1 MMRSRG
7 RFRLATFGLCATG
20 ALLGAVTLPATAGA
34 AAAPGVEL
42 SVSNMVVTPDSPGKY
57 QSVALIN
64 NGQDELLLNH
74 VTVTV
79 DTAGL
84 AGVATVTSA
93 DSWAKC
99 TTAGTVL
106 TCELAEYHVDPI
118 GVPETVLGFDVKPVA
133 GVKLGAAG
141 TFKATLAA
149 DGLAPMAKTAKVTIA
164 EGVDLAAGADLAV
177 SAAPGGK
184 VALPYPVRNS
194 GKTVAHGAVLTF
206 TKPAVAEYGA
216 RYRNCQYTDWWVLCT
231 FDGDLA
237 VGKEYTLAKPQVF
250 NVRADSPAP
259 RSFNGF
265 YQWATPAD
273 AEIEWLDEFRKLNPV
288 RGDGGELRLV
298 EQAPKIRA
306 NAQTDT
312 NELDNAAG
320 YTMDIT
326 GENVG
331 DDAAVGSTVTGTVGS
346 TVPVTIGLKN
356 LGPARIGLFDG
367 VADRV
372 TVTVPKGTTVV
383 TVPDACLPVVN
394 GEPDGANPGKP
405 GAAVYQ
411 CYTEETN
418 VIEVGQ
424 TYTWQLG
431 LRIDVAGET
440 VGTVSVEPREHA
452 NRDND
457 TAKLIV
463 NPAGGTGGG
472 TGDGGLPV
480 TGSNAV
486 LLGSAGAAMILLGAF
501 GYAVAR
507 RRRTR
512 FVA

>member
-7 RFRLATFGLCATG
+7 RFRLARFGLCATG
-20 ALLGAVTLPATAGA
+20 ALLGAATLPATAGA
-34 AAAPGVEL
+34 AVAPGVEM
-42 SVSNMVVTPDSPGKY
+42 SVSNTVVTPDSPGKY
-57 QSVALIN
+57 QGVALTN
-64 NGQDELLLNH
+64 NGQDEVLLNH

-84 AGVATVTSA
+84 ASVATITSA

-106 TCELAEYHVDPI
+106 TCEVAEYHVDPI
-118 GVPETVLGFDVKPVA
+118 GAPETVVGLDVKPVT
-133 GVKLGAAG
+133 GVKLGAVG

-149 DGLAPMAKTAKVTIA
+149 DGLAPMVKTAKVTIA
-164 EGVDLAAGADLAV
+164 EGVDLTAGEDLAV
-177 SAAPGGK
+177 AAAPGGK
-184 VALPYPVRNS
+184 VALPFSVRNS
-194 GKTVAHGAVLTF
+194 GGTVAHGAVLSF
-206 TKPAVAEYGA
+206 TKPAVAEFGA
-216 RYRNCQYTDWWVLCT
+216 KYRNCRYTDWWVLCT
-231 FDGDLA
+231 FDSDLA
-237 VGKEYTLAKPQVF
+237 AGKEYTLAKPQAF
-250 NVRADSPAP
+250 KLRADSPAP
-259 RSFNGF
+259 RTFNGF

-273 AEIEWLDEFRKLNPV
+273 AEVDWLDEFRKLNPV
-288 RGDGGELRLV
+288 RGNGGELRLV
-298 EQAPKIRA
+298 EQAPKLRA

-312 NELDNAAG
+312 NDLDNAAG
-320 YTMDIT
+320 FTVDVT

-331 DDAAVGSTVTGTVGS
+331 DDAAVGATVKGTVGS

-367 VADRV
+367 VADAV
-372 TVTVPKGTTVV
+372 TVTVPKGTTAVS
-383 TVPDACLPVVN
+383 VPNSCLPMVN

-411 CYTEETN
+411 CFTDDTN

-424 TYTWQLG
+424 AYTWQLG

-440 VGTVSVEPREHA
+440 VGTVSVDPREHA

-480 TGSNAV
+480 TGSNAA
-486 LLGSAGAAMILLGAF
+486 LLGSAGAAMVLLGAF